1 MYSDIDNCQP
11 TPCLNNGVCVDG
23 LNSYSCDC
31 THGFVGENCSTSKLI
46 KNFHIVEFY
55 PQLIKC
61 WNVHIL
67 KISDVNDCEGNPCN
81 NGGTCQDG
89 ISSYTCLC
97 PTGFIGIDCETSMFF
112 TTMIMNEIVNL
123 VYSP

>member
-1 MYSDIDNCQP
+1 MNSDIDNCQP

-46 KNFHIVEFY
+46 KIFHIVEFY

-81 NGGTCQDG
+81 KSTSLPSPWVMYDNSK
-89 ISSYTCLC
+89 SSNFNL
-97 PTGFIGIDCETSMFF
+97 FII
-112 TTMIMNEIVNL
+112 
-123 VYSP
+123 